1 MSFFM
6 KCFAALFV
14 FAALVSAQQGFQ
26 SGQAAWAV
34 IGQMG
39 FTTET
44 YPPNQSV
51 MATPGGVAWANG
63 NLLVTDGNR
72 IGATSFDVNQNPTT
86 GNRVLIFNNSANTFL
101 PSPYT
106 NVSEFGNATNPRCP
120 VCGFPAQLVL
130 GQSDFNGTDEG
141 LSANGMRNPTAV
153 ASDGT
158 VVAVADTDNNRV
170 LLWTTFPTSI
180 GQPANVVLGQAN
192 FTTVSSAN
200 TVAANTLRGPQ
211 GVWIQNG
218 KLFVADTQNQRVL
231 IWNSIP
237 TQNQQPADLV
247 LGQAN
252 LTSAVMPNQASSTI
266 TAAAN
271 QLFSPTSVT
280 SDGTR
285 LYVSDLGFNRVLI
298 WNSIPTSIDQPADV
312 VVGQPDMTQA
322 AENNVPN
329 LCAPTGTD
337 SSGNKTYSPRCAN
350 SLDFPRYA
358 LSDGTRLF
366 IADGGNDRIQVFNTI
381 PTTNGAA
388 ADLVIG
394 QPDMVSDVVSD
405 PTLSFASTIIPNRA
419 STGTIRT
426 PTSLA
431 WDGANLYA
439 TDPYDLRVMV
449 FNEGG
454 NQSLQPSSILN
465 AASLAIYQEGVV
477 SLGGT
482 INSGDTV
489 TITVGNSS
497 TSTTNNYT
505 YTVVKT
511 DTLNSV
517 AAGLATNINANSG
530 DPNVIAESDT
540 LGDVLLQSRQ
550 SDLPNDTI
558 SLSASVSS
566 SADITATASGT
577 YLTGGNAAIIAPG
590 TIVVINGNNLTN
602 GQTAAAPDNV
612 TALPTVLAG
621 AQVFMDGNPAPLL
634 YASPTQIKA
643 QLPTTFT
650 DANSSSIFVQTTP
663 TSGPVQITNAMP
675 IIIATANPGVFTN
688 TGTQLGPATAVHSSN
703 YASAVVSV
711 DGSVTAGDTGTITIA
726 SNSYTYTVLSTDTLD
741 SVRNAFINLINGG
754 NDPNVV
760 ASAGGQFD
768 RVVLTAKA
776 AGSAGNGIAVSG
788 TVSSNATLVLTAYTS
803 STCCANTAGAPVT
816 ASNPAQPNET
826 ISVITTGLGPLYNV
840 AEPTTGQGYSGPTP
854 NTVLSTVS
862 ATLGASTAQVIN
874 AGLPAGSIGLYQVDL
889 IIPSGAASNPTSQLY
904 IAQNAFVS
912 NIVTLPVAGS
922 GSSLVTFTASPN
934 PIVAP
939 GVSVVQGQT
948 TLNWNVTSG
957 TSEVEIHIGSPDG
970 PLFVQSGASGSAT
983 TGTWVTNG
991 MTFYLQD
998 VSNGKTLSAVN
1009 TLATIDMQVGT
1020 LQSVTTFSAS
1030 EVDLPPGISSGPS
1043 TLTWNAP
1050 ASTTVEIH
1058 LNSPTGPLFTQ
1069 QGPSGSV
1076 TTGNW
1081 VTPGLTF
1088 YLVDVSQPSVP
1099 VPLASTTP
1107 VVKQGVPPSFTIS
1120 PDPIYVPYSSS
1131 GVLTGTANMSWNSPL
1146 TSNVEIRVGSPTGSV
1161 LMANGGPTGTA
1172 TATGW
1177 VTNGTVFY
1185 LIDSGTGA
1193 VLNTATAYVQLQP
1206 ESGYLLLAQNP
1217 VNVPAGQQ
1225 YGTANLVWSSSNAT
1239 TVQVHVGSP
1248 SGPLFTQG
1256 GPQGTATASG
1266 WIENGTVLYLQDV
1279 STGQPLT
1286 SQFTIA
1292 TQTVSFLPT
1301 VPTASFQASPNPIP
1315 VPEGTQFATT
1325 TFYWTA
1331 IASVITTEIHIG
1343 APNGPLFAQG
1353 STSGTATASGWVTD
1367 GTTFYLQDVTKQ
1379 KPLTS
1384 LNTLGTVTVHFQQFP
1399 PGQ

>member
-1 MSFFM
+1 M

-14 FAALVSAQQGFQ
+14 FAALVSAQQFQ
-26 SGQAAWAV
+26 SGQSAWAV
-34 IGQMG
+34 IGQTGM
-39 FTTET
+39 TTET
-44 YPPNQSV
+44 YPPNQNV
-51 MATPGGVAWANG
+51 MATPGGLAWANG

-72 IGATSFDVNQNPTT
+72 IGATSFDVNDNPTV
-86 GNRVLIFNNSANTFL
+86 GNRVLIFNNSAGTFL
-101 PSPYT
+101 PPTHSDVAT
-106 NVSEFGNATNPRCP
+106 FGNASNPRCP

-130 GQSDFNGTDEG
+130 GQTDFNGTGVG
-141 LSANGMRNPTAV
+141 LSSNGMRNPTAV

-170 LLWTTFPTSI
+170 LIWTTFPTAI
-180 GQPANVVLGQAN
+180 GQPANVVLGQPDFA
-192 FTTVSSAN
+192 TVSSAN

-231 IWNSIP
+231 VWNSIP
-237 TQNQQPADLV
+237 TQNQQPADMV

-252 LTSAVMPNQASSTI
+252 FTSAVAPNQASSTI

-298 WNSIPTSIDQPADV
+298 WNSIPTTNDQPADV

-350 SLDFPRYA
+350 SVDFPRYA

-366 IADGGNDRIQVFNTI
+366 IADGGNDRILIFNTI

-388 ADLVIG
+388 ADLVLG

-405 PTLSFASTIIPNRA
+405 PVLSFASTVIPNRA
-419 STGTIRT
+419 STSTVRT

-431 WDGANLYA
+431 WDGTNLYA

-449 FNEGG
+449 FTQGD
-454 NQSLQPSSILN
+454 NQSLQPSSLLN

-489 TITVGNSS
+489 TITIGNSS
-497 TSTTNNYT
+497 AASGSSSSSNSYT
-505 YTVVKT
+505 YTVQKS
-511 DTLNSV
+511 DSLNSA
-517 AAGLATNINANSG
+517 AAGLASNINANSG

-558 SLSASVSS
+558 SLSASTSS
-566 SADITATASGT
+566 GADITATASGT
-577 YLTGGNAAIIAPG
+577 YLTGGNAAVIAPG
-590 TIVVINGNNLTN
+590 TIVVINGSNLTN
-602 GQTAAAPDNV
+602 GQTAAAPDN
-612 TALPTVLAG
+612 AAQLPTVLAG
-621 AQVFMDGNPAPLL
+621 AQVYMDGYPAPLL
-634 YASPTQIKA
+634 YASPTQIKT

-650 DANSSSIFVQTTP
+650 DANSSSIFIRTTP

-675 IIIATANPGVFTN
+675 IIIATANPGIFTN
-688 TGTQLGPATAVHSSN
+688 TGTTLGPATAVHSSN

-711 DGSVTAGDTGTITIA
+711 DGSVTAGNTGTITIA
-726 SNSYTYTVLSTDTLD
+726 SKSYQYTVQSTDTLD
-741 SVRNAFINLINGG
+741 SVRDAFINLINGG
-754 NDPNVV
+754 NDPNVT

-776 AGSAGNGIAVSG
+776 AGTAGNGIAVSA
-788 TVSSNATLVLTAYTS
+788 TVSSNATLVLTAYVS
-803 STCCANTAGAPVT
+803 STCCANTAGAPIT
-816 ASNPAQPNET
+816 PTNPAQPNET
-826 ISVITTGLGPLYNV
+826 ISVIGTGLGPLYNV
-840 AEPTTGQGYSGPTP
+840 AAPTTGQGYNGPTP

-862 ATLGASTAQVIN
+862 ATIGASTAQVIN
-874 AGLPAGSIGLYQVDL
+874 AGLPAGAIGLYQVDL
-889 IIPSGAASNPTSQLY
+889 IVPSGASANPSTQLY

-912 NIVTLPVAGS
+912 NIATLPVAAPGN
-922 GSSLVTFTASPN
+922 SLVTFTASPN

-939 GVSVVQGQT
+939 GVDVVQGQT

-957 TSEVEIHIGSPDG
+957 TSEVEIHIGSPNG
-970 PLFVQSGASGSAT
+970 SLFVQGGSSGSAT
-983 TGTWVTNG
+983 TGNWVTNG
-991 MTFYLQD
+991 MVFYLQD
-998 VSNGKTLSAVN
+998 VSNGKSLSAVN
-1009 TLATIDMQVGT
+1009 TLSSITMQVGT

-1030 EVDLPPGISSGPS
+1030 EVDLPPGISSGPT

-1050 ASTTVEIH
+1050 ASSTVEIH
-1058 LNSPTGPLFTQ
+1058 LNSPSGPLFTQ
-1069 QGPSGSV
+1069 QGNSGTV

-1081 VTPGLTF
+1081 VTPGTTF

-1099 VPLASTTP
+1099 IPLASTTP
-1107 VVKQGVPPSFTIS
+1107 VVKEGVPPAFSIS
-1120 PDPIYVPYSSS
+1120 PDPIYAPYNSS
-1131 GVLTGTANMSWNSPL
+1131 GPLVGTANMSWNSPL
-1146 TSNVEIRVGSPTGSV
+1146 TSNVEIHVGSPTGPLLATGS
-1161 LMANGGPTGTA
+1161 TSGTA
-1172 TATGW
+1172 TASGW

-1185 LIDSGTGA
+1185 LVDSGTGA
-1193 VLNTATAYVQLQP
+1193 VLNSAIAYVQLQP

-1225 YGTANLVWSSSNAT
+1225 FSSATLNWSSSNAT
-1239 TVQVHVGSP
+1239 TVQIHIGSP

-1266 WIENGTVLYLQDV
+1266 WIQNGTVLYLQDV

-1315 VPEGTQFATT
+1315 VSPGTQFATT

-1331 IASVITTEIHIG
+1331 IASVITVEIHIG
-1343 APNGPLFAQG
+1343 APDGPLFAQG

-1379 KPLTS
+1379 KALTS